1 MTDME
6 IETFLTVLR
15 CGSMTAAAQ
24 ALYITQPTL
33 SARLQTLE
41 DEVGTP
47 LFVRGKGLRR
57 LELTDAG
64 SRFLPLAQRWRK
76 LTDEMRGI
84 AAAEARS
91 HFRIGAVYTAN
102 QYVLPPVYKRFLER
116 DLPVA
121 LRVETLSSQQA
132 QEAVT
137 RRELD
142 MAIVEDDVGF
152 NPELQVTPLFRESF
166 YMICSE
172 GSDYPELVDPRDLDM
187 SQEINVSQR
196 REVQVWNDYWFGP
209 AARPLLNTDTV
220 QLAEAWPPTRRVWAA
235 APSIA
240 AEHMRRAGRAK
251 ICRFTAPPPDR
262 ISYLHRPAGGAAAG
276 GGRPVSGGSA
286 VGAAAAPGRGH
297 LFLTRRGNSEKT
309 VVREENPW
317 YNSYIIYWNRGPR
330 V

>member
-15 CGSMTAAAQ
+15 SGSMTAAAQ

-57 LELTDAG
+57 LELTEAG
-64 SRFLPLAQRWRK
+64 TRFLPLAQRWQR
-76 LTDEMRGI
+76 LMAEMHGI
-84 AAAEARS
+84 AAAEART
-91 HFRIGAVYTAN
+91 HFRIGAAYTAN

-152 NPELQVTPLFRESF
+152 NPELQVTPLLRGQRLSGAGE
-166 YMICSE
+166 
-172 GSDYPELVDPRDLDM
+172 PPRPGYVPGD
-187 SQEINVSQR
+187 QR
-196 REVQVWNDYWFGP
+196 VP
-209 AARPLLNTDTV
+209 A
-220 QLAEAWPPTRRVWAA
+220 
-235 APSIA
+235 
-240 AEHMRRAGRAK
+240 
-251 ICRFTAPPPDR
+251 
-262 ISYLHRPAGGAAAG
+262 AGGAGVERLLVRVRCPAPAEHRHHAAG
-276 GGRPVSGGSA
+276 GCVAPYPPGVGG
-286 VGAAAAPGRGH
+286 GPGHCR
-297 LFLTRRGNSEKT
+297 
-309 VVREENPW
+309 
-317 YNSYIIYWNRGPR
+317 
-330 V
+330 

>member
-15 CGSMTAAAQ
+15 SGSMTAAAQ

-57 LELTDAG
+57 LELTEAG
-64 SRFLPLAQRWRK
+64 TRFLPLAQRWQR
-76 LTDEMRGI
+76 LMAEMHGI
-84 AAAEARS
+84 AAAEART
-91 HFRIGAVYTAN
+91 HFRIGAAYTAN

-196 REVQVWNDYWFGP
+196 REVQ
-209 AARPLLNTDTV
+209 
-220 QLAEAWPPTRRVWAA
+220 LAEAWPPTRRVWAA
-235 APSIA
+235 APAIA

-262 ISYLHRPAGGAAAG
+262 ISYLIAPRAVQLPEEAA
-276 GGRPVSGGSA
+276 
-286 VGAAAAPGRGH
+286 
-297 LFLTRRGNSEKT
+297 LFLEDLRWELQQHPD
-309 VVREENPW
+309 VV
-317 YNSYIIYWNRGPR
+317 IYF
-330 V
+330 

>member
-84 AAAEARS
+84 AAAEART

-262 ISYLHRPAGGAAAG
+262 ISYLI
-276 GGRPVSGGSA
+276 
-286 VGAAAAPGRGH
+286 APGRCSCRRRPPCFWRICGGSCSS
-297 LFLTRRGNSEKT
+297 TRTWSSIFDAAGKFRKNGSQGRKS
-309 VVREENPW
+309 VV
-317 YNSYIIYWNRGPR
+317 
-330 V
+330 

>member
-84 AAAEARS
+84 AAAEART

-132 QEAVT
+132 QETVT

-172 GSDYPELVDPRDLDM
+172 GSDYPELVDPRGPGH
-187 SQEINVSQR
+187 VSGDQR
-196 REVQVWNDYWFGP
+196 VP
-209 AARPLLNTDTV
+209 A
-220 QLAEAWPPTRRVWAA
+220 
-235 APSIA
+235 
-240 AEHMRRAGRAK
+240 
-251 ICRFTAPPPDR
+251 
-262 ISYLHRPAGGAAAG
+262 AGGAGVERLLVRPRRPASAEHGHRAAG
-276 GGRPVSGGSA
+276 GGVAPYPPGVGGRPPPLPPSTCAGRAGPRSAALPRRLRTASAISSPRGRCSCRRRPPCFWRICGGSCSSTRTWSSIFD
-286 VGAAAAPGRGH
+286 AAGKFRKNGSQGRK
-297 LFLTRRGNSEKT
+297 S
-309 VVREENPW
+309 VV
-317 YNSYIIYWNRGPR
+317 
-330 V
+330 

>member
-1 MTDME
+1 M
-6 IETFLTVLR
+6 
-15 CGSMTAAAQ
+15 
-24 ALYITQPTL
+24 
-33 SARLQTLE
+33 
-41 DEVGTP
+41 
-47 LFVRGKGLRR
+47 
-57 LELTDAG
+57 
-64 SRFLPLAQRWRK
+64 
-76 LTDEMRGI
+76 DEMHGI
-84 AAAEARS
+84 AAAEART
-91 HFRIGAVYTAN
+91 HFRIGAAYTAN

-172 GSDYPELVDPRDLDM
+172 GSDYPELVNPHDLDM

-196 REVQVWNDYWFGP
+196 REVQVWNDYWFGSD
-209 AARPLLNTDTV
+209 ARPLLNTDTM
-220 QLAEAWPPTRRVWAA
+220 QLADAWPPTSRVWAA
-235 APSIA
+235 APAIA

-262 ISYLHRPAGGAAAG
+262 ISYLIAPRAVELPREAA
-276 GGRPVSGGSA
+276 
-286 VGAAAAPGRGH
+286 
-297 LFLTRRGNSEKT
+297 LFLEDLRWELQQHPDVT
-309 VVREENPW
+309 
-317 YNSYIIYWNRGPR
+317 IYF
-330 V
+330 

>member
-15 CGSMTAAAQ
+15 SGSMTAAAQ

-57 LELTDAG
+57 LELTEAG
-64 SRFLPLAQRWRK
+64 TRFLPLAQRWQR
-76 LTDEMRGI
+76 LMAEMHGI
-84 AAAEARS
+84 AAAEART
-91 HFRIGAVYTAN
+91 HFRIGAAYTAN

-172 GSDYPELVDPRDLDM
+172 GSDYPELVNPHDLDM

-196 REVQVWNDYWFGP
+196 REAQVWNDYWFGP

-220 QLAEAWPPTRRVWAA
+220 PA
-235 APSIA
+235 
-240 AEHMRRAGRAK
+240 M
-251 ICRFTAPPPDR
+251 
-262 ISYLHRPAGGAAAG
+262 PAGKVNVPFCTAVTTQPQPMSQPCAPASVRPRSVCRLAIVWSRRPPSAPAIMNRRYPCASAQRTARPRSVSSFMTGCVSTFG
-276 GGRPVSGGSA
+276 WSGR
-286 VGAAAAPGRGH
+286 
-297 LFLTRRGNSEKT
+297 
-309 VVREENPW
+309 
-317 YNSYIIYWNRGPR
+317 
-330 V
+330 

>member
-196 REVQVWNDYWFGP
+196 RF
-209 AARPLLNTDTV
+209 L
-220 QLAEAWPPTRRVWAA
+220 PPSTC
-235 APSIA
+235 
-240 AEHMRRAGRAK
+240 AGRAGPRSAALPRRLRTASAISSPRGRCSCRRRPPCFWR
-251 ICRFTAPPPDR
+251 IC
-262 ISYLHRPAGGAAAG
+262 GGSCSSTRTWSSIFDAAG
-276 GGRPVSGGSA
+276 KFRKNGSQGRKS
-286 VGAAAAPGRGH
+286 
-297 LFLTRRGNSEKT
+297 
-309 VVREENPW
+309 VV
-317 YNSYIIYWNRGPR
+317 
-330 V
+330 

>member
-84 AAAEARS
+84 AAAEART

-172 GSDYPELVDPRDLDM
+172 GS
-187 SQEINVSQR
+187 
-196 REVQVWNDYWFGP
+196 

-262 ISYLHRPAGGAAAG
+262 ISYLIAPRAVQLPEEAA
-276 GGRPVSGGSA
+276 
-286 VGAAAAPGRGH
+286 
-297 LFLTRRGNSEKT
+297 LFLEDLRWELQQHPD
-309 VVREENPW
+309 VV
-317 YNSYIIYWNRGPR
+317 IYF
-330 V
+330 

>member
-84 AAAEARS
+84 AAAEART

-152 NPELQVTPLFRESF
+152 NPELQVTPLFR
-166 YMICSE
+166 
-172 GSDYPELVDPRDLDM
+172 DDLLRGQRL
-187 SQEINVSQR
+187 SGAGGPPGPGHVSGDQR
-196 REVQVWNDYWFGP
+196 VP
-209 AARPLLNTDTV
+209 AAGGAGVERLLVRP
-220 QLAEAWPPTRRVWAA
+220 RRPA
-235 APSIA
+235 S
-240 AEHMRRAGRAK
+240 AEHGHRAAGRGVAPYPPGVGGGPLHCRRAHAPGGPGQDLPLYRA
-251 ICRFTAPPPDR
+251 ASGPHQL
-262 ISYLHRPAGGAAAG
+262 SHRPAGGAAAG

>member
-15 CGSMTAAAQ
+15 SGSMTAAAQ

-57 LELTDAG
+57 LELTEAG
-64 SRFLPLAQRWRK
+64 TRFLPLAQRWQR
-76 LTDEMRGI
+76 LMAEMHGI
-84 AAAEARS
+84 AAAEART
-91 HFRIGAVYTAN
+91 HFRIGAAYTAN

-172 GSDYPELVDPRDLDM
+172 GSDYPELVNPHDLDM

-196 REVQVWNDYWFGP
+196 REVQVWNDYWFGSD
-209 AARPLLNTDTV
+209 ARPLLNTDTM
-220 QLAEAWPPTRRVWAA
+220 QTFYCTAA
-235 APSIA
+235 DDETGTYTWEKPK
-240 AEHMRRAGRAK
+240 EGG
-251 ICRFTAPPPDR
+251 PGQDLP
-262 ISYLHRPAGGAAAG
+262 LHRPAAGPYQLSHRPPGGGAAPG
-276 GGRPVSGGSA
+276 GGPVSGGPA
-286 VGAAAAPGRGH
+286 LGAAAAPGRDH
-297 LFLTRRGNSEKT
+297 LFLTALSLSKKSFLTSWKMWKIGSQMGK
-309 VVREENPW
+309 
-317 YNSYIIYWNRGPR
+317 SML
-330 V
+330 